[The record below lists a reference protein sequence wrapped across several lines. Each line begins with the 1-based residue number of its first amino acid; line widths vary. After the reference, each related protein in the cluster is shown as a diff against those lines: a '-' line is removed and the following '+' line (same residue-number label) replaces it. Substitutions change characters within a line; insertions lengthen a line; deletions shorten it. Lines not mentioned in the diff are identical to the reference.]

1 MKFLQVT
8 ESLNRPISSSLWADA
23 WRQLRRD
30 RIAVAS
36 FWIIVVY
43 LAMALYGEG
52 VFWYFHW
59 KDVAPPYQQT
69 NLREE
74 YLAPSV
80 FRHPFA
86 ASPRADPGAVSSPA
100 VDHGGQPAAQSFAA
114 RLRAGLRVLV
124 HHPLGTDNLGRD
136 VFERTVQGARIAFQ
150 VGIVTSCIAIPIG
163 VILGCLAGYF
173 GGKTD

>member
-1 MKFLQVT
+1 MNHSIT
-8 ESLNRPISSSLWADA
+8 ESLNHSNSSSLWGDA

-36 FWIIVVY
+36 FWIIVIY

-52 VFWYFHW
+52 LFWYFQW

-74 YLAPSV
+74 YLAPSI

-86 ASPRADPGAVSSPA
+86 TI
-100 VDHGGQPAAQSFAA
+100 
-114 RLRAGLRVLV
+114 LRAAPGET
-124 HHPLGTDNLGRD
+124 G
-136 VFERTVQGARIAFQ
+136 FQ
-150 VGIVTSCIAIPIG
+150 VV
-163 VILGCLAGYF
+163 
-173 GGKTD
+173 D